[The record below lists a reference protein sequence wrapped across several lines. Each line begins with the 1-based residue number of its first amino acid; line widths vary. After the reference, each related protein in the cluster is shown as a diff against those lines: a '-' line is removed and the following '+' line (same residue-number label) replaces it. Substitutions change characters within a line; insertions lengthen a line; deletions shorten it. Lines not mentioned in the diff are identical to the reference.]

1 MAALELVL
9 LVDPLVFPHHRG
21 GGLAYAAVPA
31 LVPLVRGMDFQ
42 LVPVHVGVLLEHEIT
57 RRARVLLHLPV
68 RRFVVDLS
76 KGTYT
81 YDVQIGQ
88 GMGYTQFVL
97 IGTGQANWDNI
108 KFWGHV
114 VCPFV
119 CMSVC
124 VYFGKLGH

>member
-1 MAALELVL
+1 MEGVQKSEKSADVIYVWSLFRLDLLLTVAALELVL

-31 LVPLVRGMDFQ
+31 LVPLVRGVDFQ
-42 LVPVHVGVLLEHEIT
+42 LVPVHVGVLVKDKIA

-81 YDVQIGQ
+81 YDVHSGQ
-88 GMGYTQFVL
+88 GMGYTQYVL
-97 IGTGQANWDNI
+97 IGTG
-108 KFWGHV
+108 
-114 VCPFV
+114 
-119 CMSVC
+119 
-124 VYFGKLGH
+124 